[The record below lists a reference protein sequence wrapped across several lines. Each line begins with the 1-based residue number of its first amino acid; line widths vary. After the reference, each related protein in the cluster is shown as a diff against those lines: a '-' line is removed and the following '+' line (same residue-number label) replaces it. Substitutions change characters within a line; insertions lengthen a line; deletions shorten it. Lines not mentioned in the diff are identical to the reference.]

1 MSKQTCSWCGK
12 QYDTDKFQG
21 LEYFATQKI
30 TRHYCSKRCAL
41 AGEKQHEKEV
51 QEAGGPRQYFKKKAH
66 LYLVL
71 MVVSFIVMVLVGM
84 GNS

>member
-21 LEYFATQKI
+21 LDYFATQKI
-30 TRHYCSKRCAL
+30 TRNYCSKRCAL

-51 QEAGGPRQYFKKKAH
+51 EEAGGPWQYFKKKA
-66 LYLVL
+66 LYYTVLVII
-71 MVVSFIVMVLVGM
+71 SFIVMYFVGKSM
-84 GNS
+84 S